1 MLDELGG
8 RVAVVTGAASGIG
21 LALCERF
28 AAEGMRIVM
37 ADVDP
42 GWLDRSAE
50 QLRREAGAEVI
61 AVPTDAASAESV
73 EALAARAYDEF
84 GAVHVL
90 CNNAGVTRPGL
101 TWESTLEEWRWVLGV
116 NLDGVF
122 HGVKSFVPRMIEQG
136 EPGHVVNTAS
146 VSGLLPYQGVASYT
160 ASKFGVVGL
169 SEVLLLDL
177 REVGAPIGVSVLCP
191 GPTETDFRAHSRALH
206 PAGADPTSIDDYA
219 GVVRIPTADVAGM
232 VLDAIRA
239 DRFWIVTHPAYHDSI
254 ERRSRGIVA
263 TDEIVAGGL
272 L

>member
-1 MLDELGG
+1 MDEFGG
-8 RVAVVTGAASGIG
+8 RVAVVTGAAGGIG

-28 AAEGMRIVM
+28 AAEGMRVVM

-42 GWLDRSAE
+42 GRLDQSAE
-50 QLRREAGAEVI
+50 GLRRKSGAEVI
-61 AVPTDAASAESV
+61 AVPTDAADAESV
-73 EALAARAYDEF
+73 GALAARAYDEL

-101 TWESTLEEWRWVLGV
+101 AWESTLEEWRWVLGV

-122 HGVKSFVPRMIEQG
+122 HGVRSFVPRMIEQA

-177 REVGAPIGVSVLCP
+177 REAGAPIGVSVLCP

-206 PAGADPTSIDDYA
+206 PTGADPTSVDDYA

-239 DRFWIVTHPAYHDSI
+239 DRFWIVTHPAYHDSV

-263 TDEIVAGGL
+263 TDEVVAGGL

>member
-1 MLDELGG
+1 MDELSG
-8 RVAVVTGAASGIG
+8 RVAVVTGAAGGIG

-28 AAEGMRIVM
+28 ASDGMRVLM

-42 GWLDRSAE
+42 ARLEQSADG
-50 QLRREAGAEVI
+50 LRASGADVTP
-61 AVPTDAASAESV
+61 VPTDAASWSAV
-73 EALAARAYDEF
+73 EALAERAFADF

-101 TWESTLEEWRWVLGV
+101 AWESTLEEWRWVLGV

-122 HGVKSFVPRMIEQG
+122 HGVKAFVPRMIEQG
-136 EPGHVVNTAS
+136 QPAHVVNTAS
-146 VSGLLPYQGVASYT
+146 VSGLLPYQGVGSYS
-160 ASKFGVVGL
+160 ASKYGVVGL

-191 GPTETDFRAHSRALH
+191 GPTATEFRAHSRALH
-206 PAGADPTSIDDYA
+206 PARAEPMLADDYA
-219 GVVRIPTADVAGM
+219 GVVRIPTSDVAEM
-232 VLDAIRA
+232 VVDAIRA
-239 DRFWIVTHPAYHDSI
+239 DRFWIITHSTYHEPI
-254 ERRSRGIVA
+254 ERRSKGIVA